1 MSSGFYSRNGRWPDP
16 KSSKQKGGAGYFPN
30 LSSYNIQNVFSSATN
45 STHQNVRVGGQD
57 RFAVP
62 YSSTPPATGTKV
74 MDWMPYLA
82 AVSRRTKLAHVT
94 TEIFKRQWL

>member
-1 MSSGFYSRNGRWPDP
+1 M
-16 KSSKQKGGAGYFPN
+16 
-30 LSSYNIQNVFSSATN
+30 
-45 STHQNVRVGGQD
+45 
-57 RFAVP
+57 P